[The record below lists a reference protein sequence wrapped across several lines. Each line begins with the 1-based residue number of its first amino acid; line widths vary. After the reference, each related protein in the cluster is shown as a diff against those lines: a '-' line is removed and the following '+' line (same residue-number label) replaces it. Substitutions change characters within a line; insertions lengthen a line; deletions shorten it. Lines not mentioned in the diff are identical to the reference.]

1 MTQHTNNNSGTG
13 VFLGI
18 VLAIAVIVGAYF
30 YIQNRSADNAALEPA
45 AGTES
50 PTNDGMMGGPSDTA
64 PQR

>member
-1 MTQHTNNNSGTG
+1 MTQQTNNSSGMG
-13 VFLGI
+13 VFFGI

-50 PTNDGMMGGPSDTA
+50 PTNNDMMGGPSDTA